1 MAEVDRILKI
11 QEKSLRSAD
20 YCEILIEVKEF
31 DRFVS
36 SNGIII
42 EKKHL
47 ILSQED
53 VCRYNVTI

>member
-1 MAEVDRILKI
+1 MAEVDRIIKI

-20 YCEILIEVKEF
+20 YREILAEVKEF
-31 DRFVS
+31 DSFVS

-42 EKKHL
+42 EKRQL

-53 VCRYNVTI
+53 VCRYNVII